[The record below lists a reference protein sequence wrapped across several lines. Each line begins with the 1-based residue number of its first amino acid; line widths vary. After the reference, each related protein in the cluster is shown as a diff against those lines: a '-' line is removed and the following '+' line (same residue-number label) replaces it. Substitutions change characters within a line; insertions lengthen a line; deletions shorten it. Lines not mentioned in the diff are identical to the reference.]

1 MKAQICCDRCNRRM
15 RDNELPGAPCGRCE
29 GRLTAFGPVHRYSVL
44 GSLVK
49 DSYWRAFIYG
59 LIIGGLVVDLAHKI
73 ARSW

>member
-1 MKAQICCDRCNRRM
+1 VR
-15 RDNELPGAPCGRCE
+15 
-29 GRLTAFGPVHRYSVL
+29 RYSVL

-59 LIIGGLVVDLAHKI
+59 LIIGGLVVDLAHKV